1 MIQAIK
7 RSLDRQP
14 PEMTL
19 VIKPRDLTRV
29 DPTLNLPSRLSM
41 TDPATLLRESVKQL
55 KEVGECQGIIE
66 Y

>member
-1 MIQAIK
+1 
-7 RSLDRQP
+7 
-14 PEMTL
+14 MTL

-55 KEVGECQGIIE
+55 KEVGEQCTLYLKVAVYQFL
-66 Y
+66 

>member
-1 MIQAIK
+1 
-7 RSLDRQP
+7 
-14 PEMTL
+14 MTL

-55 KEVGECQGIIE
+55 KEVGEQCT
-66 Y
+66 

>member
-55 KEVGECQGIIE
+55 KEVGQEIIG
-66 Y
+66 